1 MTRPGRAG
9 GATVSISK
17 WMRSLT
23 FAKAARKLA
32 TPMTLANAALFLMA
46 AGAVSVSLI
55 SAPGMIG
62 VLGAGLALVLLAIA
76 IHDGRNFVI
85 PDELNV
91 AAGGLALLQAAVQ
104 EPEAMLQAVTI
115 AALRGVA
122 VAFIFYALRFGYAR
136 IRRRQGLG
144 LGDVKLAFVAG
155 AWLGWLMIP
164 IAIQLAALA
173 ALSVYL
179 VRQLVSGRSIS
190 ATTRMPFGL
199 FFAPAIWICWVLE
212 VRWFAVF

>member
-1 MTRPGRAG
+1 MTRPGRAA

-17 WMRSLT
+17 WMRSLA

-32 TPMTLANAALFLMA
+32 TPMTLTNAAFLLMA
-46 AGAVSVSLI
+46 AGALAVSLI
-55 SAPGMIG
+55 SAPGMVG
-62 VLGAGLALVLLAIA
+62 VLGAGLALVMLAIA
-76 IHDGRNFVI
+76 VHDGRSFVI
-85 PDELNV
+85 PDELTA

-104 EPEAMLQAVTI
+104 EPEAMLPAVVI
-115 AALRGVA
+115 ATLRGVA
-122 VAFIFYALRFGYAR
+122 VAVIFYALRFGYAR
-136 IRRRQGLG
+136 LRRRQGLG

-173 ALSVYL
+173 ALTVYL
-179 VRQLVSGRSIS
+179 LRQLVSGRSIC

-212 VRWFAVF
+212 VRWFAAF